1 MMIMKKKYN
10 SPKANLV
17 QLETEPMMI
26 ITSGEQDNVNVGD
39 KPVGGKTPDLSGGR
53 RGEWGN
59 LW

>member
-1 MMIMKKKYN
+1 MKKKYN